1 MPTIYDETFEAWKK
15 EFNSPELQNLR
26 PDFYKDVAG
35 NIRRL
40 KEAQR
45 NLDQKSLK
53 ASILE
58 DELARLQ
65 QLVQQLLDK
74 RVEKMARMRG
84 RGTQAQMGPV
94 ERWFF
99 EEFTNVNQHLSRVR
113 ESLTLGRDPPT
124 TPEKKRGTVL
134 VRFLKD
140 LPSII
145 GVDLKSHGPF
155 MKEDIASLPWENGES
170 LNSPHP
176 AFHRVKWSHEVS
188 KRGQCLLSEM

>member
-1 MPTIYDETFEAWKK
+1 MPTIYDETFEAWRK

-35 NIRRL
+35 HM
-40 KEAQR
+40 
-45 NLDQKSLK
+45 
-53 ASILE
+53 
-58 DELARLQ
+58 LQ
-65 QLVQQLLDK
+65 QLIQQLLDK
-74 RVEKMARMRG
+74 RVEKMARMKG

-99 EEFTNVNQHLSRVR
+99 EEFTNVAQHLSRVR

-124 TPEKKRGTVL
+124 SPEKKRGTVL

-170 LNSPHP
+170 LIRQGTVVEVQ
-176 AFHRVKWSHEVS
+176 AAERVLEKEN
-188 KRGQCLLSEM
+188 G

>member
-1 MPTIYDETFEAWKK
+1 MGSVPTIYDETFEAWRK

-35 NIRRL
+35 HIRRL

-74 RVEKMARMRG
+74 RVEKMARMKG

-94 ERWFF
+94 ERWFS
-99 EEFTNVNQHLSRVR
+99 EEFTSMSQHLDRVR

-124 TPEKKRGTVL
+124 SPEKKRGTVL

-170 LNSPHP
+170 LIRQGT
-176 AFHRVKWSHEVS
+176 AVEVQVAERAPE
-188 KRGQCLLSEM
+188 KENG

>member
-1 MPTIYDETFEAWKK
+1 VDASVPTIYDETFEAWRK

-35 NIRRL
+35 HIRRL

-53 ASILE
+53 ASLLE

-65 QLVQQLLDK
+65 QLIQQLLDK
-74 RVEKMARMRG
+74 RVEKMARMKG

-99 EEFTNVNQHLSRVR
+99 EEFTNVTQHLSRVR

-124 TPEKKRGTVL
+124 SPEKKRGTVL

-170 LNSPHP
+170 LIRQGTAVEVQAAEP
-176 AFHRVKWSHEVS
+176 ALEKEN
-188 KRGQCLLSEM
+188 G

>member
-15 EFNSPELQNLR
+15 EFNSPELQNLP
-26 PDFYKDVAG
+26 PDFYKNVAAH
-35 NIRRL
+35 IRHL

-74 RVEKMARMRG
+74 RVEKMVRMRG
-84 RGTQAQMGPV
+84 RANQVQMGPV
-94 ERWFF
+94 ERWFS
-99 EEFTNVNQHLSRVR
+99 EEFTNVTQHLGRVR
-113 ESLTLGRDPPT
+113 ESLVLGRDPPT
-124 TPEKKRGTVL
+124 SPEKKKGAVL
-134 VRFLKD
+134 VRFVKD
-140 LPSII
+140 LPAII

-170 LNSPHP
+170 LIRQGT
-176 AFHRVKWSHEVS
+176 AVEI
-188 KRGQCLLSEM
+188 QASERALERENG

>member
-1 MPTIYDETFEAWKK
+1 VDAAVPTIYDETFEAWRK

-35 NIRRL
+35 HIRRL

-53 ASILE
+53 ASLLE

-65 QLVQQLLDK
+65 QLIQQLLDK
-74 RVEKMARMRG
+74 RVEKMARMKG

-99 EEFTNVNQHLSRVR
+99 EEFTNVAQHLSRVR

-124 TPEKKRGTVL
+124 SPEKKRGTVL

-170 LNSPHP
+170 LIRQGTVVEVQ
-176 AFHRVKWSHEVS
+176 AAERVLEKEN
-188 KRGQCLLSEM
+188 G

>member
-1 MPTIYDETFEAWKK
+1 MPTVYDETFEAWRK

-35 NIRRL
+35 HIRRL

-58 DELARLQ
+58 DELGRLQ
-65 QLVQQLLDK
+65 QLVQQLLQK

-84 RGTQAQMGPV
+84 RGEQAQMSPV
-94 ERWFF
+94 ERWFS
-99 EEFTNVNQHLSRVR
+99 EEYANVAQHLTRVS
-113 ESLTLGRDPPT
+113 ESLTWGRDPPT
-124 TPEKKRGTVL
+124 SPEKKRGTIL

-140 LPSII
+140 VPSII
-145 GVDLKSHGPF
+145 GVDLKAHGPF
-155 MKEDIASLPWENGES
+155 LREDIANLPWENGES
-170 LNSPHP
+170 LIRQGNAVEIQAPG
-176 AFHRVKWSHEVS
+176 EEN
-188 KRGQCLLSEM
+188 G